1 MSDPWLT
8 IIGLGEDGLAGLP
21 PASRDALD
29 LAEIIFGGPRHLE
42 LAGAGDRGRPWPV
55 PFDLAPVMALR
66 GRPVVVLASGDPFWL
81 GAGGSLAA
89 ALPPSEWRALPA
101 PGVFSLAAARLGW
114 RLESTTCLGLHAA
127 PFARLRPHL
136 ARGCRVLATLRDG
149 EAPAALAEWLVG
161 QGMGAMQMTLMERLG
176 GPQQRIRQTRADRF
190 ALGDV
195 QALVAVALDG
205 AELPQGTGLPRGFG
219 LPDDLFASDGQI
231 TKRAIRAVTL
241 AALAPRGDE
250 LLWDIGGGSG
260 SISAEW
266 CLNGG
271 RALTIEPRAD
281 RIANIEQNI
290 RDFGLEGRMQAIT
303 ERAPDA
309 LNGLPAP
316 DAVFVGG
323 GGQAVFAP
331 LLALPSGTRLVA
343 NAVTLETE
351 ALLIGLQAERGG
363 TLTRLSVEESA
374 PLGQLR
380 GWSPARSVTQ
390 WAVVL

>member
-8 IIGLGEDGLAGLP
+8 IIGVGEDGPAGLP
-21 PASRDALD
+21 PASRAALAG
-29 LAEIIFGGPRHLE
+29 AEFIFGGPRHLD
-42 LAGAGDRGRPWPV
+42 LTGAGQRGRPWPV
-55 PFDLAPVMALR
+55 PFDIAPVLALR
-66 GRPVVVLASGDPFWL
+66 GRAVVALVSGDPFWL

-89 ALPPSEWRALPA
+89 ALAPDEWRAIPV

-114 RLESTTCLGLHAA
+114 RLETTPCLGLHAA
-127 PFARLRPHL
+127 TFARLRPHL

-149 EAPAALAEWLVG
+149 AAPAALADWLVG
-161 QGMGAMQMTLMERLG
+161 QGMGAMRMVLLERLG
-176 GPQQRIRQTRADRF
+176 GPQERLRQTRADAF
-190 ALGDV
+190 DASDV
-195 QALVAVALDG
+195 AALVAVALDG
-205 AELPQGTGLPRGFG
+205 ADLPQGSGLPRGFG

-231 TKRAIRAVTL
+231 TKRAIRAITL
-241 AALAPRGDE
+241 AALAPRADE
-250 LLWDIGGGSG
+250 LLWDIGGGSV
-260 SISAEW
+260 SVSMEW

-271 RALTIEPRAD
+271 RALTVEPRAD
-281 RIANIEQNI
+281 RIVNIAQNI

-303 ERAPDA
+303 GRAPEA
-309 LNGLPAP
+309 LSGLPAP

-331 LLALPSGTRLVA
+331 LLALPTGTRLVA

-351 ALLIGLQAERGG
+351 ALLIGLHARRGG